1 MWKSSMKL
9 DELEKLTNEY
19 AQAEAER
26 VYLTE
31 FKKSKKALLMQ
42 RHEGYQKGISIAA
55 QEREAYADEE
65 YVELLEGL
73 KVATEKA
80 LSLKFKLDAM
90 KMRFETWR
98 TKQATMRAE
107 MNLR

>member
-1 MWKSSMKL
+1 MSYKKFE
-9 DELEKLTNEY
+9 ELEKLANEY

-26 VYLTE
+26 VYLTD

-42 RHEGYQKGISIAA
+42 RYETHNKGASIAA
-55 QEREAYADEE
+55 QEREAYADVE
-65 YVELLEGL
+65 YSELLDGL

-80 LSLKFKLDAM
+80 LSLKFKLDVM

-98 TKQATMRAE
+98 TEQATLRAE

>member
-1 MWKSSMKL
+1 MNNFE
-9 DELEKLTNEY
+9 ELESMADEY

-26 VYLTE
+26 VHLTE

-42 RHEGYQKGISIAA
+42 RHEGYHKNLSIAA

-65 YVELLEGL
+65 YIELLQGL

-80 LSLKFKLDAM
+80 LSLKFRLDVM

-98 TKQATMRAE
+98 TKQATLRAE